1 MAEQV
6 NYKRTLAGSV
16 GAGVGALFSASG
28 RTYYILEHKTTTG
41 YHNAGDSDKIIV
53 DQVELGRD
61 SSCQIRFDESCE
73 TVSRKH
79 AAIVKEGDN
88 WKIIPLSQTNAT
100 YVNSIPVQGEKILN
114 SGDEIRLSSRGPVM
128 GFIVPQGANSLV
140 KSIGMTERMNLFRKQ
155 ALAPYKKG
163 LTFLAIL
170 LVLAIAGFVAYGI
183 WSNKVMTEQGAAIE
197 VQQKNLAALEE
208 EKVVLE
214 RGLMDQRD
222 ELDRQNEKIIEQE
235 DYVNDLQRQIE
246 EKEAERLAAEA
257 AMAEASAAE
266 RAALQAQIDAANEAA
281 EKARKNAAAAVSQ
294 LNQSK
299 KAASEQAAAI
309 KQLEN
314 KIKETETAI
323 IKVEEAAAETVKEAE
338 KATVVKEEEPAAD
351 ALFSNI
357 EDCYSAIYYIK
368 MDNVA
373 VYDRSGKL
381 IYQFD
386 MSDFVG
392 GTGFLLEDGRFVT
405 ARRVIEPWFYYWSS
419 SIGRDNKGN
428 IWTLGDLQA
437 CVNAG
442 LKVEGNFTAYSPAQT
457 SFKFS
462 TSEMTKSAP
471 RVKTIIETYK
481 VSRYLRRLVDNTV
494 NIYVYDSKASA
505 DDWATL
511 GKREQLNVVS
521 GLKFSTPASLA
532 PESGEDVIVL
542 GYPFSDGFS
551 NSLTVNPELRKNTIN
566 SPDLNDVDV
575 IELATKRFYKG
586 ADGAPVLQNIDGV
599 WTVIGILGHTD
610 GASDRDFA
618 APIAN
623 INK

>member
-323 IKVEEAAAETVKEAE
+323 TKVEEAAAETVKEAE

-428 IWTLGDLQA
+428 VWTLGDLQA

-471 RVKTIIETYK
+471 KLKTVIETYK
-481 VSRYLRRLVDNTV
+481 VSRYLRRLVDNSV

-521 GLKFSTPASLA
+521 GLKFSSSASLA

-551 NSLTVNPELRKNTIN
+551 NSLTVNPELSRNTIN
-566 SPDLNDVDV
+566 SPDLNNVKV

-586 ADGAPVLQNIDGV
+586 ADGAPVLQNINGA

-610 GASDRDFA
+610 TDSDRDFA

-623 INK
+623 IN